1 MWKLHRYYLKELAIS
16 AGITFLV
23 LFAIVLISSVPRV
36 IQRLQGGSLYDA
48 ALMTLFF
55 TLDSFPHLLTIS
67 FLIATVLTFARA
79 AQDREL
85 TAIRAAGISP
95 RVPMTA
101 ALLAGIVLSVA
112 GSLAM
117 HYLIP
122 EAHYRKYRVLPEV
135 IRNVILNLKLDKDRI
150 RIPNSDIVLTFRRQE
165 GADYHEC
172 TVYCP
177 PGKLIE
183 GMRSPIVKVDTVSIP
198 KPAENSE
205 NIVIELHGVHDPVG
219 NFPLGDY
226 TIVRNVYDIADK
238 DRRPDQNEDLQSD
251 HLLAEVLRGVHP
263 LPHEAIYALF
273 RRCCFALMPALLA
286 PIGFCLAELTRDR
299 GRVMA
304 LVLALVPLG
313 AFYLGDA
320 MGARIV
326 FLSHNPWSAWLPA
339 VLLAT
344 IGVPL
349 CWRQLRR

>member
-1 MWKLHRYYLKELAIS
+1 MWKLHRYYLKELAIN

-23 LFAIVLISSVPRV
+23 LFAVVLVSAVPRV
-36 IQRLQGGSLYDA
+36 IQRLQGGGLYEA
-48 ALMTLFF
+48 VLMTLFF
-55 TLDSFPHLLTIS
+55 AIDSFQHLLTIA

-135 IRNVILNLKLDKDRI
+135 FRNVILNLKLDKDRVQ
-150 RIPNSDIVLTFRRQE
+150 IPNTDIVLTFQRHE
-165 GADYHEC
+165 GADYHQC
-172 TVYCP
+172 TLYCP
-177 PGKLIE
+177 PSKLIE
-183 GMRSPIVKVDTVSIP
+183 GLRSPIVKVDRVSIP
-198 KPAENSE
+198 PVVEQSE
-205 NIVIELHGVHDPVG
+205 EIVIELHGVRDPVG
-219 NFPLGDY
+219 NVPMGDW
-226 TIVRNVYDIADK
+226 TIVRNLHDIADK
-238 DRRPDQNEDLQSD
+238 NRRPDQNEDMPSD
-251 HLLAEVLRGVHP
+251 HLLAEVLRRVHP
-263 LPHEAIYALF
+263 RPHEAIYVLF

-286 PIGFCLAELTRDR
+286 PIGFCLAELTRER

-304 LVLALVPLG
+304 LVLALVPLA
-313 AFYLGDA
+313 AFYLGDS

-326 FLSHNPWSAWLPA
+326 FATGNPWSAWLPA
-339 VLLAT
+339 AMLAV
-344 IGVPL
+344 IGTPL